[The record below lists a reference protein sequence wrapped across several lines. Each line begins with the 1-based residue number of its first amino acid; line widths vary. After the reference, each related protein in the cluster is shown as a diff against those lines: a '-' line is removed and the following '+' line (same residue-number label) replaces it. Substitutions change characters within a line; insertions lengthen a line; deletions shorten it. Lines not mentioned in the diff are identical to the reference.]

1 MANVAGAAPDIFT
14 AAGQIWGN
22 PLYLWEEHKKE
33 NYKWW
38 IDRLNSCLSKYE
50 LLRKFIILGVY
61 FNFGQYLM
69 ADLGLKE
76 LEERTCKKFS

>member
-1 MANVAGAAPDIFT
+1 MGDVPIYTNFHSCDVWMNKSLFDLEENYEMANVAGAAPDIFT

-38 IDRLNSCLSKYE
+38 IDRLNSC
-50 LLRKFIILGVY
+50 
-61 FNFGQYLM
+61 
-69 ADLGLKE
+69 
-76 LEERTCKKFS
+76 